1 MSAVHVAD
9 TEHCIRA
16 WPGVLLFTQR
26 SENPMR
32 LERTLI
38 EQQSA

>member
-1 MSAVHVAD
+1 MSNVYSFD

-16 WPGVLLFTQR
+16 WPGVLLFIQR

-32 LERTLI
+32 PEHPVN
-38 EQQSA
+38 EQLPV